1 MRFWFSDQDSCN
13 LVIRRGILNFFLL
26 LSVVFSYVGSYAV
39 PARPP
44 VAGYYRLNQD
54 TAKRTENRF
63 PFTCWVSN
71 NLTSPSGVSG
81 TSSWPSASAF
91 KIKTIT
97 SARAPKNIE
106 NPSHDAQDGQG
117 FWVFWL
123 WLLSISR
130 WYGSPVYIF
139 HPHLSAA
146 LTPAVGAGGKTNS
159 TYRKPPRHTAS
170 NLHTQVNFCPLVGL
184 GQGDSKT

>member
-1 MRFWFSDQDSCN
+1 M
-13 LVIRRGILNFFLL
+13 
-26 LSVVFSYVGSYAV
+26 

-71 NLTSPSGVSG
+71 NLTSPSGASG

-117 FWVFWL
+117 F
-123 WLLSISR
+123 
-130 WYGSPVYIF
+130 
-139 HPHLSAA
+139 
-146 LTPAVGAGGKTNS
+146 
-159 TYRKPPRHTAS
+159 
-170 NLHTQVNFCPLVGL
+170 
-184 GQGDSKT
+184 

>member
-1 MRFWFSDQDSCN
+1 M
-13 LVIRRGILNFFLL
+13 
-26 LSVVFSYVGSYAV
+26 

-81 TSSWPSASAF
+81 ASSWPSASAF

-117 FWVFWL
+117 F
-123 WLLSISR
+123 
-130 WYGSPVYIF
+130 
-139 HPHLSAA
+139 
-146 LTPAVGAGGKTNS
+146 
-159 TYRKPPRHTAS
+159 
-170 NLHTQVNFCPLVGL
+170 
-184 GQGDSKT
+184 